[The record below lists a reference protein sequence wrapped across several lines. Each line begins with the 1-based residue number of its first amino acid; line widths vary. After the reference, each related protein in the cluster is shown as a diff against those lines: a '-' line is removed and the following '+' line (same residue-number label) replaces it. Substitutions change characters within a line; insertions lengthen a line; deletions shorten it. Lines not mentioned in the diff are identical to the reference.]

1 MTRLIATV
9 AAIWRGLTTRPAV
22 TSRDELS
29 WLDQHDTMR
38 YWDGDPD
45 DPARPWLHDG
55 GLPHA
60 TYANAVERLGQQEA
74 DRFNDVVRRAN
85 EPRQP

>member
-9 AAIWRGLTTRPAV
+9 AAIWRGLTTRPPV

-29 WLDQHDTMR
+29 WLDQHDSMR
-38 YWDGDPD
+38 YWDGNPD
-45 DPARPWLHDG
+45 DPTRPWLHDG

-60 TYANAVERLGQQEA
+60 TYANAVDRLGKAEA

-85 EPRQP
+85 EPRQS

>member
-9 AAIWRGLTTRPAV
+9 AAIWRGLTTRPAI

-29 WLDQHDTMR
+29 WLDQHDGMR
-38 YWDGDPD
+38 TWDGDPD
-45 DPARPWLHDG
+45 DPGRPWLHDG

-60 TYANAVERLGQQEA
+60 TYSNAVDRLGQAEA

>member
-9 AAIWRGLTTRPAV
+9 AAIWRGI
-22 TSRDELS
+22 TSRPPIID
-29 WLDQHDTMR
+29 
-38 YWDGDPD
+38 D
-45 DPARPWLHDG
+45 DPGRPWLHDG

-60 TYANAVERLGQQEA
+60 TYANAVDRLGQAEA

>member
-1 MTRLIATV
+1 MTRLIGTV
-9 AAIWRGLTTRPAV
+9 AAIWRAITTRPAV

-29 WLDQHDTMR
+29 WLDQHDAMR
-38 YWDGDPD
+38 IYDGDPD
-45 DPARPWLHDG
+45 DQNRPWLHEG

-60 TYANAVERLGQQEA
+60 TYANAVDRLGQAEA

>member
-9 AAIWRGLTTRPAV
+9 AAIWRGI
-22 TSRDELS
+22 TSRYHLRHAELY
-29 WLDQHDTMR
+29 WINEHDGMR
-38 YWDGDPD
+38 NYDGDPD
-45 DPARPWLHDG
+45 DPTRPWLHEG

-60 TYANAVERLGQQEA
+60 TYANAVDRLGQAEA

>member
-1 MTRLIATV
+1 MTRLIGTV
-9 AAIWRGLTTRPAV
+9 AAIWRAITTRPKV
-22 TSRDELS
+22 VRDNTS
-29 WLDQHDTMR
+29 WLDQYDGMR
-38 YWDGDPD
+38 YYDGDPD
-45 DPARPWLHDG
+45 DPTRPWLHEG

-60 TYANAVERLGQQEA
+60 TYANAVDRLGKDEA